1 MDLLAWIGFGLIVLY
16 LAGGYLRIRTDRRSG
31 ATQSFGHSV
40 LDNVLLFIS
49 GLFTAGTLGFALWFL
64 NLIHIVSKRAFHLHA
79 LADVGRSSDVVL
91 QRDSPQ
97 HQEIRLVLRT
107 RYQVK
112 IELPEA
118 ASFHSSFLR
127 SYKLILCPVLNL

>member
-1 MDLLAWIGFGLIVLY
+1 MDLRAWIGFGLIVLY

-64 NLIHIVSKRAFHLHA
+64 KSHSHRIETRFFTYMLLLTLGGA
-79 LADVGRSSDVVL
+79 LTWFCNEILRSS
-91 QRDSPQ
+91 
-97 HQEIRLVLRT
+97 
-107 RYQVK
+107 K
-112 IELPEA
+112 
-118 ASFHSSFLR
+118 
-127 SYKLILCPVLNL
+127 K